1 MKRIICNT
9 LIIINITIIILM
21 IVQVTELMKE
31 DKKYIEKGYYDM
43 AEYSEGVF
51 QDYTDYNKYYYKS
64 KYDKEFKKNKY
75 YTEVN
80 KDNIEELTNY
90 IIKFSTWME
99 DAQDIYDFNLESIN
113 EGDLF
118 FQKKDEDYPPYGYIH
133 IYYYDIETHTLYYM
147 HSNI

>member
-1 MKRIICNT
+1 MIIP
-9 LIIINITIIILM
+9 IIVLM
-21 IVQVTELMKE
+21 NE
-31 DKKYIEKGYYDM
+31 DKKYIEKGYYDKI
-43 AEYSEGVF
+43 EYSEGEF
-51 QDYTDYNKYYYKS
+51 QDYTDYNKYYYKA
-64 KYDKEFKKNKY
+64 KYDKKFKENKN
-75 YTEVN
+75 YTKVT

-99 DAQDIYDFNLESIN
+99 DAQNIYDFNLESIN

-118 FQKKDEDYPPYGYIH
+118 YQKKDKNTKEYDYIN